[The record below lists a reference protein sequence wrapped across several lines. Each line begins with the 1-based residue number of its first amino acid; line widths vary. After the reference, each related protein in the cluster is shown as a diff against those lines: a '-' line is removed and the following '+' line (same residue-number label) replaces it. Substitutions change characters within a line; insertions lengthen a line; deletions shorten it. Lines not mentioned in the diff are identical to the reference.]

1 MKARKVVG
9 LVVIGSAL
17 AGLASGFMG
26 ARINTTKS
34 IPVGLYWTAND
45 AVRPGSYVMFCPP
58 QTEAFH
64 LARTRRY
71 IDAGSCPG
79 NYGFVMKRVFAVGGD
94 RVEFT
99 ANGVTVNGLD
109 VPHSQPL
116 RQDREGQS
124 LPQIRGSFVLSSSDV
139 LLMSGTSTTSF
150 DARYFGLVERNQ
162 IQSVIRPVFTW

>member
-9 LVVIGSAL
+9 LVVVGSAL
-17 AGLASGFMG
+17 AGVAFGFMG

-34 IPVGLYWTAND
+34 IPVGLYWTAHD

-79 NYGFVMKRVFAVGGD
+79 NYGFIMKRVFAVGGD

-99 ANGVTVNGLD
+99 ADGVTVNGLEI
-109 VPHSQPL
+109 PNSQPL
-116 RQDREGQS
+116 RQDGEGQS
-124 LPQIRGSFVLSSSDV
+124 LPEIRGTFVLAPSDV
-139 LLMSGTSTTSF
+139 LLMSGTSSTSF
-150 DARYFGLVERNQ
+150 DARYFGLVKRIQ

>member
-1 MKARKVVG
+1 MKVRRVVG
-9 LVVIGSAL
+9 LAVVGSVL
-17 AGLASGFMG
+17 TSVASGFLG

-34 IPVGLYWTAND
+34 IPIGLYWTANES
-45 AVRPGSYVMFCPP
+45 VRPGSYVMFCPP

-71 IDAGSCPG
+71 VDFGSCPG
-79 NYGFVMKRVFAVGGD
+79 NYGFIMKRVFAVGGD

-99 ANGVTVNGLD
+99 AEGVTVNGRE
-109 VPHSQPL
+109 VPNSRPL
-116 RQDREGQS
+116 LQDGEGQS
-124 LPQIRGSFVLSSSDV
+124 LPKIRGTFVLAPADV

-150 DARYFGLVERNQ
+150 DARYFGLVKRIQ